1 MNVLLID
8 VDSKIPNLA
17 LMQISAWHRDE
28 GDTVGFD
35 VPDPDRVY
43 VSCIFDWNGPKA
55 RGLATMYPA
64 AEVSVGGSGINRD
77 WLPEPMQ
84 KVRPDYDLY
93 PSRYS
98 LGFTTRGCI
107 RRCPFC
113 IVPAKEGRLRRWQH
127 PREFHD
133 PRFATIAFLDNN
145 ILGLR
150 SWFFKVTDW
159 CLDRRL
165 KVDFMQGLDVR
176 LLDEE
181 IAERLKSLRWAANI
195 RFAFDS
201 ISDEPAVM
209 RGISLLKRAGINLK
223 HDVSFF
229 VLAGFGGS
237 TFEDALYRCRRL
249 KGAGTNAYVM
259 RFSRSPRL
267 NALARWANARQL
279 YWSIDFADYT
289 RTGAIA

>member
-1 MNVLLID
+1 MKVRLID
-8 VDSKIPNLA
+8 IDSKIPNLA
-17 LMQISAWHRDE
+17 LMQISAFHRAQ
-28 GDTVGFD
+28 GDAVGFD
-35 VPDPDRVY
+35 VNNPDRVY
-43 VSCIFDWNGPKA
+43 ISCLFDRNAPLA
-55 RGLATMYPA
+55 RGVATMFPG
-64 AEVSVGGSGINRD
+64 AEVVIGGSGVNRT

-84 KVRPDYDLY
+84 RVRPDYDLY

-133 PRFATIAFLDNN
+133 ERFDTVAMLDNN

-150 SWFFKVTDW
+150 SWFFEVTDW
-159 CLDRRL
+159 LIDHRL

-176 LLDEE
+176 LLDAE
-181 IAERLKSLRWAANI
+181 IAERLKGLRWAATI
-195 RFAFDS
+195 RFAFDD
-201 ISDEPAVM
+201 IDDEPAVM
-209 RGISLLKRAGINLK
+209 QGIALLREAGINLK

-229 VLAGFGGS
+229 VLAGFDGS
-237 TFEDALYRCRRL
+237 TFEDALYRCGRL
-249 KGAGTNAYVM
+249 KEEGTNAYVM
-259 RFSRSPRL
+259 RYTRSPAL

-279 YWSIDFADYT
+279 FWSMDFRDYT
-289 RTGAIA
+289 RRAA